1 MRAMT
6 NAGKDRLARLGC
18 AAVVLLW
25 SPQLVAA
32 VHPATHTPSAALEP
46 VQPAA
51 ATQPSTAEDV
61 VNGFHAALTRGDTAA
76 ALALMAEDVV
86 VFESGGVEQNRTE
99 YAAHHVEADAA
110 FSAAVARKLVSR
122 EVGQAGNM
130 AWVMSIEQVT
140 GTYRDRPIN
149 SRSVETMI
157 LRQVD
162 GQWRI
167 AHIHWSSANN
177 APG

>member
-1 MRAMT
+1 MRAIT
-6 NAGKDRLARLGC
+6 DAGKDRLARLGC
-18 AAVVLLW
+18 ATAVLLW
-25 SPQLVAA
+25 SPLLVAA
-32 VHPATHTPSAALEP
+32 VHPTTHSPSGTPEP
-46 VQPAA
+46 ANPAA
-51 ATQPSTAEDV
+51 ATQLSTAEDV

-86 VFESGGVEQNRTE
+86 VFESGGVEKNRAE
-99 YAAHHVEADAA
+99 YAAHHLEADAA

-122 EVGQAGNM
+122 ESGQAGNM

-149 SRSVETMI
+149 SRSVETMM

-162 GQWRI
+162 GRWRI
-167 AHIHWSSANN
+167 VHIHWSSANN
-177 APG
+177 APT